1 MDRNDLV
8 LQVID
13 RQIEGLESVKE
24 FTQTPE
30 YAEFVGELYHCLMK
44 DKGRIYISGVGKN
57 SNIAT
62 KISESMASL
71 GVRSGYI
78 NPTNYL
84 HGDAGYIEK
93 GDVVIHISRSGKT
106 DEMHA
111 MAKHLYHNRP
121 RIKQYL
127 IHANEDFDNYE
138 SGPLDW
144 YFYKIFMIKNIKE
157 GDHLETAPNTS
168 TTAFLCLLDTITAV
182 LSYDL
187 GFTKEDFLKYH
198 PGGNLGNIL
207 KKELEEPAPWETE
220 I

>member
-1 MDRNDLV
+1 MIDKALV
-8 LQVID
+8 AQVVD
-13 RQIEGLESVKE
+13 RQIEGLKSVKE

-30 YAEFVGELYHCLMK
+30 YTELLGELSYCLEVNN
-44 DKGRIYISGVGKN
+44 GRIFISGVGKN

-84 HGDAGYIEK
+84 HGDAGYIEDN
-93 GDVVIHISRSGKT
+93 DVVIHISRSGKT

-111 MAKHLYHNRP
+111 MARHLYANRP
-121 RIKQYL
+121 HINQYL
-127 IHANEDFDNYE
+127 IHANDTEEFFHA
-138 SGPLDW
+138 
-144 YFYKIFMIKNIKE
+144 YFTRSILIKNIKE

-182 LSYDL
+182 LSQHL
-187 GFTKEDFLKYH
+187 GFTKEDFLAFH
-198 PGGNLGNIL
+198 PGGNLGASL
-207 KKELEEPAPWETE
+207 KDELNV
-220 I
+220 

>member
-1 MDRNDLV
+1 MIDKALV
-8 LQVID
+8 AQVVD
-13 RQIEGLESVKE
+13 RQIEGLKSVKE

-30 YAEFVGELYHCLMK
+30 YTELLGELSYCLEVNN
-44 DKGRIYISGVGKN
+44 GRIYISGVGKN

-84 HGDAGYIEK
+84 HGDAGYIE
-93 GDVVIHISRSGKT
+93 DNDLVIHISRSGKT

-111 MAKHLYHNRP
+111 MARHLYANRP
-121 RIKQYL
+121 HINQYL

-182 LSYDL
+182 LSQHL
-187 GFTKEDFLKYH
+187 GFSKEDFLAFH
-198 PGGNLGNIL
+198 PGGNLGASL
-207 KKELEEPAPWETE
+207 KDELNV
-220 I
+220 

>member
-1 MDRNDLV
+1 MIDKALV
-8 LQVID
+8 AQVVD
-13 RQIEGLESVKE
+13 RQIEGLKSVKE

-30 YAEFVGELYHCLMK
+30 YTELLGELSYCLEVNN
-44 DKGRIYISGVGKN
+44 GRIFISGVGKN

-84 HGDAGYIEK
+84 HGDAGYIEDN
-93 GDVVIHISRSGKT
+93 DVVIHISRSGKT

-111 MAKHLYHNRP
+111 MARHLYANRP
-121 RIKQYL
+121 HINQYL
-127 IHANEDFDNYE
+127 IHANDTEKFFHA
-138 SGPLDW
+138 
-144 YFYKIFMIKNIKE
+144 YFTRSILIKNIKE

-182 LSYDL
+182 LSQHL
-187 GFTKEDFLKYH
+187 GFTKEDFLAFH
-198 PGGNLGNIL
+198 PGGNLGASL
-207 KKELEEPAPWETE
+207 KDELNV
-220 I
+220 